1 MTTRE
6 WLNRGFT
13 LSRRLAVLTATRDT
27 LANMISRYETDG
39 SQVDHSKNRSED
51 TFIRWSE
58 AQKEIERVELELRN
72 IDQETKGVIENV
84 TNENERAVL
93 TCRYVYRLAWS
104 EVQKATGYSEQHVFK
119 LHADGVKA
127 CGRYMDSIRTFW
139 G

>member
-13 LSRRLAVLTATRDT
+13 LSRRLAVLTAARDSI
-27 LANMISRYETDG
+27 ANVISRYDSDG
-39 SQVDHSKNRSED
+39 TQSDRRNTAESSA
-51 TFIRWSE
+51 IRWSE
-58 AQKEIERVELELRN
+58 TQREIEKVEAELQN
-72 IDQETKGVIENV
+72 IDLETISIIEHLENV
-84 TNENERAVL
+84 NQYKVL
-93 TCRYVYRLAWS
+93 YCRYIKRLTWG

>member
-27 LANMISRYETDG
+27 LANTISRYESDG
-39 SQVDHSKNRSED
+39 SQTDHSKNRSED

-58 AQKEIERVELELRN
+58 VQREIERVEVELRN
-72 IDQETKGVIENV
+72 VDQEARQVVDNV
-84 TNENERAVL
+84 ENENERAVL
-93 TCRYVYRLAWS
+93 TCRYVYRLTWK

-119 LHADGVKA
+119 LHADGVDA
-127 CGRYMDSIRTFW
+127 CGRYMASIKTFW

>member
-27 LANMISRYETDG
+27 LANTISRYETDG

-58 AQKEIERVELELRN
+58 AQREIERIELELRN
-72 IDQETKGVIENV
+72 VDQETKGVIDAIS
-84 TNENERAVL
+84 NENERTVL
-93 TCRYVYRLAWS
+93 ICRYIYRLSWS
-104 EVQKATGYSEQHVFK
+104 EVQKATQYSEQHVFK